1 MTFINEVILKYLK
14 IFSLLIIIV
23 SCSFCETPIERSL
36 RIYNNK
42 PYINNLSIEVS
53 LNDSV
58 SISKIEELHF
68 IIINK
73 NVESYFLDT
82 WSLCFMSAVY
92 DENGNHVGKYSTRHS
107 MIDPGIPE
115 YILIK
120 GNSEISLTLKT
131 DFFNNL
137 VLEVNRNYIY
147 DIEYYNTISKKS
159 IAHPT
164 FIGRVDIAPVVFRTC
179 E

>member
-1 MTFINEVILKYLK
+1 MGN
-14 IFSLLIIIV
+14 
-23 SCSFCETPIERSL
+23 CSFNETASERTIRL
-36 RIYNNK
+36 YNNT
-42 PYINNLSIEVS
+42 PYIEGLSIAVN

-68 IIINK
+68 KIK
-73 NVESYFLDT
+73 NQNSGSYYLDT
-82 WSLCFMSAVY
+82 YNLCFMSAVY

-107 MIDPGIPE
+107 MIDPSIPE

-137 VLEVNRNYIY
+137 VLDVNRNYIY
-147 DIEYYNTISKKS
+147 DIEYYNKISKKPT
-159 IAHPT
+159 IYPT
-164 FIGRVDIAPVVFRTC
+164 FKGRVDIAPVVFRTC